1 MKEVVIDFETASAV
15 DLKEVGAWRYSEDIT
30 TEILC
35 LSYIVGGRIE
45 TWVPG
50 QSSLEPLVFL
60 AGNPEY
66 LFIAHN
72 AGFEK
77 AIWRNIMVALYG
89 LPDIPN
95 SRWRDTLAVCAMR
108 SIPMDLDR
116 AVLSMRLP
124 QHKDKEGSAFTKK
137 MSKPNRKGYYDRT
150 PASIQRVVNYC
161 EQDIRAE
168 HALWQRLGWLPPGEH
183 NVWLLDQRINERGL
197 LLDLPFV
204 EKAQEV
210 VDRYCPVLVEEFM
223 EITGGLKPTQ
233 AAKFKSW
240 INDQGVWIDSL
251 AKEVVAALL
260 GEETEDDDEDT
271 DDLVA
276 ELGDLPTHV
285 IRALRIRS
293 LVGSASIKKLKR
305 MRACVGIDS
314 RARGLLQY
322 HGAGPG
328 RWAGR
333 LLQPHNFPRGT
344 IKSSDGGKFSPEF
357 VVDTIMSGDPD
368 VVALSLGAPVE
379 SVVSSLRHAIIASPG
394 RTLLSGDFAGIEARM
409 VLARA
414 GQFDKVALMAA
425 GIDVYCDMGSQIYQR
440 PITKKDQEER
450 QTGKNS
456 VLGLGFQ
463 MGWKKFK
470 MKYGT
475 HMTEEF
481 CKRIVDVYRKE
492 WAPEVPKLWDALG
505 DAALGCV
512 KSGQLHEAY
521 GVMYQL
527 EDRWLTALLPS
538 GRKLW
543 YFNPQIIKRS
553 MPWDV
558 TDVRTAFTYQQM
570 KMGQFKTID
579 AFGGLMTENVIQALA
594 RDLMVDAMF
603 KLEKNGFPIV
613 LTVHD
618 EIVCE
623 PKREDA
629 DEKAFQEIMCDSPAW
644 AKQIKVPIAVETWQ
658 GDRYRK

>member
-1 MKEVVIDFETASAV
+1 MRELVGDFETASAV
-15 DLKEVGAWRYSEDIT
+15 DLKEVGAWRYSEDVT

-35 LSYIVGGRIE
+35 FSYIIAGVIK
-45 TWVPG
+45 TWIPG
-50 QSSLEPLVFL
+50 DDTTDLTEL
-60 AGNPEY
+60 AADPDVI
-66 LFIAHN
+66 FIAHN

-89 LPDIPN
+89 FPNIPN
-95 SRWRDTLAVCAMR
+95 PRWRDTLAVCAMR

-116 AVLSMRLP
+116 AVLNLRLP

-150 PASIQRVVNYC
+150 PASIKRVVDYC
-161 EQDIRAE
+161 EQDIRTE
-168 HALWQRLGWLPPGEH
+168 HALWERLGWLPPGEH

-223 EITGGLKPTQ
+223 EITGGLKPSQ
-233 AAKFKSW
+233 AAKFKAW

-260 GEETEDDDEDT
+260 GEETDDDEDT

-276 ELGDLPTHV
+276 ELGDLPDNV
-285 IRALRIRS
+285 VRALRIRS

-314 RARGLLQY
+314 RARGVLQY

-344 IKSSDGGKFSPEF
+344 IKDGDGNKFDPEF
-357 VVDTIMSGDPD
+357 VVSTIMSGDPD
-368 VVALSLGAPVE
+368 VVSMSLGAPIE
-379 SVVSSLRHAIIASPG
+379 SVVSSLRHAIIAAPG
-394 RTLLSGDFAGIEARM
+394 RVLLSGDFAGIEARM
-409 VLARA
+409 VLALS
-414 GQFDKVALMAA
+414 GQLDKTALMAS
-425 GIDVYCDMGSQIYQR
+425 GVDVYCDMAQEIYGR
-440 PITKKDQEER
+440 PITKKDEAER
-450 QTGKNS
+450 HVGKGA

-463 MGWKKFK
+463 CGFMKFK
-470 MKYGT
+470 SRVAPDQS
-475 HMTEEF
+475 EEF
-481 CKRIVDVYRKE
+481 CKNVVEKYRTV
-492 WAPEVPKLWDALG
+492 WAPKVPKLWRALEDASLST
-505 DAALGCV
+505 V
-512 KSGQLHEAY
+512 KSGQAHEAY
-521 GVMYQL
+521 GVLYQL
-527 EDRWLTALLPS
+527 EDLWLTARLPS

-543 YFNPQIIKRS
+543 YFNPQLTRKT
-553 MPWDV
+553 MPWDS
-558 TDVRTAFTYQQM
+558 TDVRMAWSYQQM
-570 KMGQFKTID
+570 KMGQWKTID
-579 AFGGLMTENVIQALA
+579 AYGGVETENVVQALA

-603 KLEKNGFPIV
+603 KLEKNGFPII

-623 PKREDA
+623 PLKEDA
-629 DEKAFQEIMCDSPAW
+629 DEKAFKEIMQETPAW
-644 AKQIKVPIAVETWQ
+644 AKAIGCPVAAECWS
-658 GDRYRK
+658 GSRYRK